1 MSNLQTITDGASE
14 SIGGLDG
21 LLHSGERAGE
31 RTCEQERR
39 WRKERVAG
47 ALRLLARF
55 GMNDGAAGHITAR
68 DPEDPD
74 TFWVN
79 PALKNFATM
88 RVSDLLLVDADGLV
102 REGDG
107 PLNRAAFAI
116 HSRLHRARPDVVAA
130 AHAHSTY
137 GKIWSTTGR
146 PLDPLT
152 QDACAFYGSHG
163 VFADY
168 TGVVLD
174 LEEGDR
180 IAEALGTGKAVIL
193 RNHGLLTVGATVE
206 EAAWSFIAMEQ
217 ACHVQVMAEAIG
229 TPVQMQPAMAAL
241 TAGQVGSAAVSKAQ
255 FDMHWDT
262 LVADDSSVLC

>member
-14 SIGGLDG
+14 SIEGLDG
-21 LLHSGERAGE
+21 LLPSGERPGE
-31 RTCEQERR
+31 RTCEEERR
-39 WRKERVAG
+39 WRRERVAG

-88 RVSDLLLVDADGLV
+88 CVSDLLLIDADGGV

-116 HSRLHRARPDVVAA
+116 RSRLHQARPDVVAA

-137 GKIWSTTGR
+137 GKNSVARAGPASCSGERQFGR
-146 PLDPLT
+146 T
-152 QDACAFYGSHG
+152 S
-163 VFADY
+163 ADDQ
-168 TGVVLD
+168 T
-174 LEEGDR
+174 
-180 IAEALGTGKAVIL
+180 
-193 RNHGLLTVGATVE
+193 
-206 EAAWSFIAMEQ
+206 
-217 ACHVQVMAEAIG
+217 
-229 TPVQMQPAMAAL
+229 
-241 TAGQVGSAAVSKAQ
+241 GQVGSSLTRMESSSPSTATSPNLRRGGFTDVHKASGEAVPTCT
-255 FDMHWDT
+255 FD
-262 LVADDSSVLC
+262 LADLTFWFDS

>member
-1 MSNLQTITDGASE
+1 MSKLETLPTGAASQTIE
-14 SIGGLDG
+14 GLDAP
-21 LLHSGERAGE
+21 LREAP
-31 RTCEQERR
+31 RTLEQERR
-39 WRKERVAG
+39 WRQERVAG
-47 ALRLLARF
+47 ALRLLAKF

-79 PALKNFATM
+79 PALKDFATIC
-88 RVSDLLLVDADGLV
+88 VSDLLLVDAQGRV
-102 REGDG
+102 RQGDG

-146 PLDPLT
+146 LLDPIT

-174 LEEGDR
+174 VGEGDR

-193 RNHGLLTVGATVE
+193 RNHGLLTVGSTVE

-229 TPVQMQPAMAAL
+229 TPLQTDSSMAAL
-241 TAGQVGSAAVSKAQ
+241 TASQVGSAAASKAQ
-255 FDMHWDT
+255 FDMYWDT
-262 LVADDSSVLC
+262 LVADDDSFLR